1 MSLPT
6 LVLLP
11 GLDGTGL
18 LFRPLLE
25 ALSPELPARV
35 VTYPPDRELGYEALL
50 ERVLDALPADG
61 PFILLGESF
70 SGPLALMAAARRPA
84 GLVGVVLCASF
95 HRCPHPY
102 VPGWLGC
109 LVRPWL
115 LRIVPRFSQV
125 KGLLGCYATPAL
137 RVLVREALALVA
149 PEVFACRLRAV
160 LMVDVAADLAGCP
173 VPLLYLRGSR
183 DWVVPFWN
191 AKRVRRVL
199 PTADIRVIPSPHMVL
214 QTQAQLACDALLSFA
229 HDVDQ
234 GSLEKAPD
242 RGASGC

>member
-1 MSLPT
+1 MTLPT

-25 ALSPELPARV
+25 ALPPSPAARV
-35 VTYPPDRELGYEALL
+35 VAYPPDRELGYEALL
-50 ERVLDALPADG
+50 PLVLDALPADG

-84 GLVGVVLCASF
+84 GLAGVVLCASF
-95 HRCPHPY
+95 DRCPHPY
-102 VPGWLGC
+102 VPRWVGS
-109 LVRPWL
+109 LVRPGL
-115 LRIVPRFSQV
+115 LRIVPGFSQV

-137 RVLVREALALVA
+137 KALVRKALAMVA

-160 LMVDVAADLAGCP
+160 LAVDVTAELARCP

-191 AKRVRRVL
+191 ARRVRRVL
-199 PTADIRVIPSPHMVL
+199 PAAVVRVYPSPHMVL
-214 QTQAQLACDALLSFA
+214 QTQPRLAAEALVRFA
-229 HDVDQ
+229 EQVA
-234 GSLEKAPD
+234 GGLRIAD
-242 RGASGC
+242 RG